1 MAGSWIRDSP
11 IADARTLRINAI
23 GSKRGGEG
31 ADGRQGEAVRTSV
44 PDVGAD
50 RRRAYREYRAE
61 QAHLHLSPRIGAPH
75 RPRIMTDHGERGDNG
90 GADDPAEQLQRPPVE
105 HHELRHRGGDIAD
118 DEWDQRH
125 RPTRKGRL
133 PVNGREIGVEVGE
146 VDLSGKR
153 GERTGDD
160 AGGRS
165 ERTDRG
171 QFLHYVSPWRS
182 LAAMP

>member
-75 RPRIMTDHGERGDNG
+75 RPRMMTDHGERGDNG

-105 HHELRHRGGDIAD
+105 HHELRHRGGDITD

-125 RPTRKGRL
+125 RPTREGRL
-133 PVNGREIGVEVGE
+133 PVDGREIDVEVSE
-146 VDLSGKR
+146 IDLSSKP
-153 GERTGDD
+153 GERPGDG
-160 AGGRS
+160 AGGKS
-165 ERTDRG
+165 ERADRG
-171 QFLHYVSPWRS
+171 QFLHYVSPGH
-182 LAAMP
+182 